1 MTESL
6 FGFSAVHANFPDGQ
20 YKGIRRFL
28 VQALTISSH
37 GGLDRIEYRTDLPV
51 PELKRPG
58 DVRIRVHAV
67 ALNRLDLFVVGGLPG
82 VTITPP
88 WILGAD
94 ASGVIESVGSEVE
107 GLTVGD
113 HVVINPG
120 ISDRTCEYCKE
131 GEQPL
136 CPRFGLLGEHFPGSL
151 AELIVVPSTN
161 VRRIPADRSLDEASA
176 FTLATLTAWRML
188 VSRARVHAGDDVLIW
203 GIGGGV
209 ALAALQICKELGAR
223 TWVVSSSTEKLERAK
238 VLGADVVLNR
248 KEVDVAKTIRER
260 TNKRGV
266 DVVADNV
273 GKDTWEQSLRA
284 LGRRGRLVTCG
295 ATSGPF
301 VETDVRRLFW
311 NQWSILGSTMGND
324 DEFDTVVEA
333 YREGRLRPV
342 VDSIH
347 PIAEGRAA
355 FERLASG
362 QQFGKVVVRVA

>member
-6 FGFSAVHANFPDGQ
+6 FGFLAGRANFPDGQ
-20 YKGIRRFL
+20 YKGIRRYL

-37 GGLDRIEYRTDLPV
+37 GGLDRIECRDDLPV
-51 PELKRPG
+51 PAVQRPG

-67 ALNRLDLFVVGGLPG
+67 ALNRLDLFVVGGLPN
-82 VTITPP
+82 VTINAP
-88 WILGAD
+88 WVLGAD
-94 ASGVIESVGSEVE
+94 ASGVVESIGSDV
-107 GLTVGD
+107 TTVAVGD
-113 HVVINPG
+113 HVVVNPG
-120 ISDRTCEYCKE
+120 LSDRTCEYCKE

-136 CPRFGLLGEHFPGSL
+136 CPRFGILGEHFPGTL
-151 AELIVVPSTN
+151 AEYLVIPATN
-161 VRRIPADRSLDEASA
+161 VRTIPKGISLDEASA

-188 VSRARVHAGDDVLIW
+188 VSRARVHPREDVLIW

-209 ALAALQICKELGAR
+209 ALAALQICKEIGAR
-223 TWVVSSSTEKLERAK
+223 TWVVSSSNEKLERAAT
-238 VLGADVVLNR
+238 LGADVLLNR
-248 KEVDVAKTIRER
+248 NEVDVAKAIREQ

-273 GKDTWEQSLRA
+273 GQDTWQQSLRA

-324 DEFDTVVEA
+324 DEFEMIVKA
-333 YREGRLRPV
+333 YGEGRLRPV
-342 VDSIH
+342 VDSVHSISD
-347 PIAEGRAA
+347 GRAA

-362 QQFGKVVVRVA
+362 KQFGKVVVRVS